1 VELLASLQPN
11 QGYMRL
17 FRGIVLDV
25 WKNRQAEAVHVR
37 RAAQARSEAL
47 QRRLD
52 EVDEAFIHDKRI
64 DRDTYERQRDRLRED
79 IANAEMEC
87 GDAKLEELDVQ
98 GVLAFAEH
106 ALTNASRLWVDASLD
121 QKQRFQSVMFPDGLR
136 FDGESF
142 GTAVTC
148 LAFSQLPE
156 TKVVENSVA
165 SPTGSVPY
173 CAARNWPSFV
183 LGHVGRAA

>member
-1 VELLASLQPN
+1 
-11 QGYMRL
+11 
-17 FRGIVLDV
+17 
-25 WKNRQAEAVHVR
+25 
-37 RAAQARSEAL
+37 
-47 QRRLD
+47 
-52 EVDEAFIHDKRI
+52 
-64 DRDTYERQRDRLRED
+64 
-79 IANAEMEC
+79 MEC

-136 FDGESF
+136 FDGERF

-148 LAFSQLPE
+148 LAFSHLPE

-165 SPTGSVPY
+165 SPTRQSPPY
-173 CAARNWPSFV
+173 DPV
-183 LGHVGRAA
+183 LSLVGPVAG